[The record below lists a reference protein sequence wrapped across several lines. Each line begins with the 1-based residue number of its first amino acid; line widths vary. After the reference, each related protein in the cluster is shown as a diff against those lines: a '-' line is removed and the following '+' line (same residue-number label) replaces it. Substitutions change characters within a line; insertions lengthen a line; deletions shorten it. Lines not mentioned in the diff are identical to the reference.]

1 MKQNPTI
8 TEKDRKLILKAAAI
22 IKKYTSATERRMI
35 AVKHEVKTRAQVS
48 NILNAK
54 SLNQPLLNAMLLQAE
69 RNKEASDDATRDF
82 EARVTAL
89 GV

>member
-1 MKQNPTI
+1 MKQKPTI
-8 TEKDRKLILKAAAI
+8 TKEQRETILKAAKFIRAN
-22 IKKYTSATERRMI
+22 TSATERAKI
-35 AVKHEVKTRAQVS
+35 ASNAGVKTRAQVS